1 MIFNIILYNYYIKI
15 RCMHICKMFR
25 SLFALY
31 EKVTICIRYL
41 RYPNNYAYS
50 GLSFWVFFLVFV
62 FKYTTS
68 KNGKINA
75 MLILKK
81 KPLPH
86 FSETNHFRRLLRD
99 ILSITLVAVIIC
111 LTERWP
117 LKKEYPESFLDSRYF
132 AKNIYR
138 Q

>member
-1 MIFNIILYNYYIKI
+1 
-15 RCMHICKMFR
+15 MHICKMFR

-81 KPLPH
+81 NLCP
-86 FSETNHFRRLLRD
+86 TFRRPTISADCSVTYSVSLWLR
-99 ILSITLVAVIIC
+99 
-111 LTERWP
+111 
-117 LKKEYPESFLDSRYF
+117 
-132 AKNIYR
+132 
-138 Q
+138 